1 MKRNLKSAVIRFVI
15 FVALLLFL
23 WYFSTFTV
31 TVSHTEIKSDKIN
44 GNLKIVQIT
53 DLHGAEFSRRN
64 ESLIKQ
70 IEKESPD
77 LVFATGDMYTNSDQK
92 GRDTAEQLL
101 VTLAEKFPVY
111 YVTGEH
117 DNDDDFHLFLK
128 NNGVRVLNYK
138 SETVKIR
145 DDEIVIYGIDN
156 VYYSPTF
163 DLFNEF
169 SPDYNK
175 YNILLAHINNAYA
188 FKGFGADLTICG
200 DTHGGQ
206 IRLPFVGAVY
216 MDGIWFPE
224 WSDKKQIAYVKGLYS
239 LGENK
244 LFVSGGLGSR
254 PYPIRLFNRPEIS
267 VITLKSSTK

>member
-1 MKRNLKSAVIRFVI
+1 MKRKIKSAVVRLFIA
-15 FVALLLFL
+15 VAVLLFI

-44 GNLKIVQIT
+44 GDIKIVQIT
-53 DLHGAEFSRRN
+53 DLHGTEFSRQN

-70 IEKESPD
+70 IEKEKPD

-92 GRDTAEQLL
+92 GKDTAKHLL
-101 VTLAEKFPVY
+101 VSLAEKFPIY

-117 DNDDDFHLFLK
+117 DNDNDFHLFLE
-128 NNGVRVLNYK
+128 NNGVFVLDYK
-138 SETVKIR
+138 TETVKIR
-145 DDEIVIYGIDN
+145 DTEIVLYGINN

-169 SPDYNK
+169 SPDYSK
-175 YNILLAHINNAYA
+175 YNILMAHINNADA
-188 FKGFGADLTICG
+188 FKDFGADLTVCG

-206 IRLPFVGAVY
+206 IRLPLLGAVY
-216 MDGIWFPE
+216 MDGEWLPE
-224 WSDKKQIAYVKGLYS
+224 WSDKKQTAYVKGLYN

-254 PYPIRLFNRPEIS
+254 PYPFRLFNRPEIS
-267 VITLKSSTK
+267 VITLKPMTK